1 MNIII
6 GCQQTPDVDAL
17 DTEIVERKGL
27 GHPDSICDAL
37 AEQLSLSLC
46 RFYLDRFGLVLHHN
60 VDKALLWAGSTSPAF
75 GGGKVLRPFEFFI
88 AGRATDTFKG
98 VTVPVKDIAVDGARN
113 WLRQH
118 MHAVD
123 PETHMVFHTLVRPGS
138 SDLAELFLR
147 QRETGVKLAND
158 TSVGV
163 GYAPLSELETIVY
176 QVEQHLNAAETK
188 AAHPEIG
195 EDVKIMGIRRGNTI
209 HLTVSCAFI
218 DRHVSDIRDYAD
230 KRSHVGEIAREI
242 AQRFARRDVTVTVNA
257 ADDLSAQSVFLT
269 VTGTSAESGDDGEA
283 GRGNRTNGLITP
295 YRPMTMESVAGK
307 NPITHVG
314 KLYNLAAGLAAAALV
329 EGIPEVVSAQCHL
342 VSEIGR
348 PIGDPQVADV
358 KLRLVD
364 PAALASVSRQAEAIV
379 GAQLSRI
386 DALWSDMVAG
396 SLGFDRWPLDA
407 GRRARPKA
415 EGR

>member
-1 MNIII
+1 MNIAI
-6 GCQQTPDVDAL
+6 GCLETPDVEAFDV
-17 DTEIVERKGL
+17 EIVERKGL

-46 RFYLDRFGLVLHHN
+46 RFYQDRFGLILHHN
-60 VDKALLWAGSTSPAF
+60 VDKALLWGGTASPAF
-75 GGGKVLRPFEFFI
+75 GGGRVLKPFEFFI
-88 AGRATDTFKG
+88 AGRATDRFEG
-98 VTVPVKDIAVDGARN
+98 VKVPIEDIAVEGAHQ

-123 PETHMVFHTLVRPGS
+123 PETHMIFHTLVRPGS
-138 SDLAELFLR
+138 PDLVELFLR

-163 GYAPLSELETIVY
+163 GYAPLSELETVVY

-195 EDVKIMGIRRGNTI
+195 EDIKIMGVRRGDAI
-209 HLTVSCAFI
+209 RLTVGCAFI
-218 DRHVSDIRDYAD
+218 DRHVSDIRDYAE
-230 KRSHVGEIAREI
+230 KRNRVGEIAREI
-242 AQRFARRDVTVTVNA
+242 AQRHTRRDVMVTVNA
-257 ADDLSAQSVFLT
+257 ADDLSAESVFLT

-283 GRGNRTNGLITP
+283 GRGNRANGLITP

-314 KLYNLAAGLAAAALV
+314 KLYNLVAGLAAAALV
-329 EGIPEVVSAQCHL
+329 DGIPDVMSAQCYL

-348 PIGDPQVADV
+348 PLDDPQVVDV
-358 KLRLVD
+358 KLRLHE
-364 PAALASVSRQAEAIV
+364 PAALARVSRQAKDIV
-379 GAQLSRI
+379 AAQLSRI
-386 DALWSDMVAG
+386 DTLWSEMSAG
-396 SLGFDRWPLDA
+396 KLGFDRWPLDT
-407 GRRARPKA
+407 GRLTRSKT